1 MLAHGLTD
9 SLSENKD
16 NIKKMAKALG
26 FAKSQE
32 KEKDLATKY
41 PDQYG

>member
-1 MLAHGLTD
+1 MLAQGLTD
-9 SLSENKD
+9 SLTENKE

-26 FAKSQE
+26 FAKSHE

-41 PDQYG
+41 PD